1 MTIGW
6 FPGHMAKAR
15 RAIGALIPTIDVV
28 IELLDAR
35 LPRSSANPLLADLRG
50 AKPCV
55 KLLNKSDLADPT
67 VTKAWVAHFE
77 REAGT
82 RALPVDARKSQDL
95 RPLPGLCRRLVPHRG
110 GLGKPV
116 RVLVIGIPNV
126 GKSTIIN
133 TLGDRPLA
141 RVGDRPAI
149 TRDTQQFILKNGL
162 YVRDTPGLLWPALTD
177 QAGALRLAASG
188 AIGENA
194 FDPTDVAHF
203 ALGFL
208 ARRYPAVLASR
219 YKLADVTAE
228 PHALLAEIARRRGC
242 SVKGGGVDLERA
254 AGIVLTELRA
264 GTIGR
269 VSLEEPSEPAAAP
282 PPEPESEPQPAGGCD
297 LPTTSA

>member
-15 RAIGALIPTIDVV
+15 REIAAVISKVDVV

-55 KLLNKSDLADPT
+55 QLLNKSDLADPA
-67 VTKAWVAHFE
+67 VTKAWVRHFE
-77 REAGT
+77 RAAGT
-82 RALPVDARKSQDL
+82 RALPIDARKSADL
-95 RPLPGLCRRLVPHRG
+95 RPLPGLCRRLAPSRG
-110 GLGKPV
+110 GLGKPL
-116 RVLVIGIPNV
+116 RVLVVGIPNV
-126 GKSTIIN
+126 GKSTLIN
-133 TLGDRPLA
+133 TLAGRPLA

-149 TRDTQQFILKNGL
+149 TRGTQEIILKGGIH
-162 YVRDTPGLLWPALTD
+162 VSDTPGLLWPALTD

-203 ALGFL
+203 VIGFL
-208 ARRYPAVLASR
+208 ASRYPTVLASR
-219 YKLADVTAE
+219 YKLPDVTAGVD
-228 PHALLAEIARRRGC
+228 AIVAEIARRRGC
-242 SVKGGGVDLERA
+242 SVSGGGVDIERA
-254 AGIVLTELRA
+254 AGIVLNELRA

-269 VSLEEPSEPAAAP
+269 ISLEEPPEAAGDLARLDTGVSAP
-282 PPEPESEPQPAGGCD
+282 RR
-297 LPTTSA
+297 